1 MKRNFYRGLLL
12 LVGVPLVFG
21 ACNKDDDPAP
31 DPIVGTWKRDVYRLT
46 DVPANF
52 SNFDDFAFDQYYSS
66 AEEGLTITFAKD
78 KTYTRKYDL
87 IANPDVSET
96 GAWTKEGTAVTIKPT
111 DTTKF
116 PEEDFTVVGDIT
128 SVAMVLSKSETFTLL
143 PDAVTDTLTTAW
155 ANAHPDD
162 LDKYRQNVDVTLQL
176 VFDKVT
182 TP

>member
-1 MKRNFYRGLLL
+1 MT
-12 LVGVPLVFG
+12 V
-21 ACNKDDDPAP
+21 
-31 DPIVGTWKRDVYRLT
+31 
-46 DVPANF
+46 
-52 SNFDDFAFDQYYSS
+52 
-66 AEEGLTITFAKD
+66 
-78 KTYTRKYDL
+78 
-87 IANPDVSET
+87 
-96 GAWTKEGTAVTIKPT
+96 KPT

-162 LDKYRQNVDVTLQL
+162 LDQYRQNVDVTLQL